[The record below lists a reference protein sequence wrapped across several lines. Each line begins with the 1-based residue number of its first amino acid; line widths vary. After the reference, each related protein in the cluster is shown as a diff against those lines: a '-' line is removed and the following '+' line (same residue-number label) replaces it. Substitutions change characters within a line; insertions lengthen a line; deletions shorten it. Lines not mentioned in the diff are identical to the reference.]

1 MWLYIIHGLLCPRLR
16 GKSGG
21 ASHHFSSPEGR
32 LYGFI
37 YTGGAAAHRNPR
49 AIGASNLRTLGAKAP
64 SIFRT
69 FSILLDIFL
78 FR

>member
-1 MWLYIIHGLLCPRLR
+1 KVVAPAT
-16 GKSGG
+16 KGG
-21 ASHHFSSPEGR
+21 RFSLPEGR